1 MTMLLHETSEKPIS
15 WIKPLLIPVLALAL
29 SACSLLPPHAAPVA
43 LPPLAPATLGA
54 TRNALQV
61 LHGAF
66 GEHDVAFQCVVDVSP
81 AQLTLVGLSAQGQRW
96 FSLRHDGSTL
106 AAEASPQAPAQLD
119 PQRVL
124 ADLQLALWPL
134 PALQQALAG
143 TAWQV
148 TEPAPAT
155 RRLRREGRLVAEVH
169 YSGADPW
176 QGRLWLS
183 NFEFGYTLAIESQ
196 PLP

>member
-1 MTMLLHETSEKPIS
+1 MPQHAGLLSRM
-15 WIKPLLIPVLALAL
+15 PLLPALLL
-29 SACSLLPPHAAPVA
+29 SACSLMPPQSAPAARP
-43 LPPLAPATLGA
+43 LLAPATLGA
-54 TRNALQV
+54 SRTALQV

-66 GEHDVAFQCVVDVSP
+66 GEHELAFQCVVDVGP
-81 AQLTLVGLSAQGQRW
+81 QQLTLVGLGAQGQRW

-106 AAEASPQAPAQLD
+106 AVESSPQAPVALE

-134 PALQQALAG
+134 AALQHSFAG
-143 TAWQV
+143 TPWQV
-148 TEPAPAT
+148 SEPVAAT
-155 RRLRREGRLVAEVH
+155 RRLRYDGRLVAEVH
-169 YSGADPW
+169 YGTADPW

-183 NFEFGYTLAIESQ
+183 NFELGYTLVVESQ